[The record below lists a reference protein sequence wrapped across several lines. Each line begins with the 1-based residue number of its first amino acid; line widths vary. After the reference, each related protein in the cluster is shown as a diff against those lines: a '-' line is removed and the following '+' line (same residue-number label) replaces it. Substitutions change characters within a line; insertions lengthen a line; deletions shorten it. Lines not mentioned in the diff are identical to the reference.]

1 MNQQQKLQQA
11 CVELKLDLNDR
22 QQEQLL
28 TLMEQIAK
36 WGKVFNLTS
45 VVAPDQML
53 SVHLFDCLALVAQ
66 LRQRYGSR
74 LKGSSLQ
81 MLDVGSGAGLPGLIL
96 AICSD
101 PARLAISVTSVDTV
115 EKKIAFQRQQKLLLK
130 LDHFY
135 PIHSR
140 VEVLSLLDIT
150 LLQLSDARL
159 DSSNSAKNIPNKS
172 TTAKSTIDDSNA
184 NSDTNNS
191 NPLFVGFDLIT
202 CRAFASLDDFCNTSI
217 HLLSPTSAI
226 VERFVAMKAKLQAA
240 EIQALPATVQLIEQQ
255 PLQVPGLADAQRCLV
270 WLATADNNKKDA

>member
-11 CVELKLDLNDR
+11 CAELKLQLTSH

-66 LRQRYGSR
+66 LRLRFAGR
-74 LKGSSLQ
+74 LKSNSLQ

-101 PARLAISVTSVDTV
+101 PAHLVLQVTSVDTV

-130 LDHFY
+130 LDNFY

-140 VEVLSLLDIT
+140 VEVLSLLDIA
-150 LLQLSDARL
+150 LLQSSD
-159 DSSNSAKNIPNKS
+159 
-172 TTAKSTIDDSNA
+172 
-184 NSDTNNS
+184 
-191 NPLFVGFDLIT
+191 PLFVGFDLIT

-270 WLATADNNKKDA
+270 WLATADNNNKDA

>member
-11 CVELKLDLNDR
+11 CTELKLDLTSR

-66 LRQRYGSR
+66 LRQRFAGR
-74 LKGSSLQ
+74 LKSNSLQ

-101 PARLAISVTSVDTV
+101 PAYLVLQVTSVDTV

-130 LDHFY
+130 LENFY

-140 VEVLSLLDIT
+140 VEVLSLIDIT
-150 LLQLSDARL
+150 LLHSTDARL
-159 DSSNSAKNIPNKS
+159 ESSSN
-172 TTAKSTIDDSNA
+172 AKSTPSKSTSDHSNTNPDA
-184 NSDTNNS
+184 NNS
-191 NPLFVGFDLIT
+191 NPLFTGFDLIT

-240 EIQALPATVQLIEQQ
+240 EIQALPAVVQLIEQQ

-270 WLATADNNKKDA
+270 WLAAADNNKKDA

>member
-1 MNQQQKLQQA
+1 MDQQQKLQQA
-11 CVELKLDLNDR
+11 CAELKLDLTSR

-66 LRQRYGSR
+66 LRQRFAGR
-74 LKGSSLQ
+74 LKSNSLQ
-81 MLDVGSGAGLPGLIL
+81 MLDVGSGAGLPSLIL

-101 PARLAISVTSVDTV
+101 PAYLLLQVTSVDTV

-130 LDHFY
+130 LENFY

-150 LLQLSDARL
+150 LLQSTDARL
-159 DSSNSAKNIPNKS
+159 ESNTNAKSAPNKS
-172 TTAKSTIDDSNA
+172 TTDHSNTNPDA
-184 NSDTNNS
+184 NNS

-226 VERFVAMKAKLQAA
+226 VERFVAMKAKLQPA

-270 WLATADNNKKDA
+270 WLAAADNNKKDA